1 MAILPLAVTIPSY
14 QYTPEPAQQLP
25 QQRLSTDRPIDVE
38 EDTFLLR
45 QKTGPRL
52 IHFKCTIG
60 DMTTLP
66 ITTPLPIGLE
76 RSGSTSLSVQIYRA
90 IRDAIETGQLASGA
104 RLPSWSDLA
113 AQLGVSRGTVR
124 VAYERLIDEQF
135 AISLGAAGTRVVERR
150 SLSPVAGWTP
160 EAPPFPDFF
169 HGFGTAP
176 LTFQMGV
183 PAQDAFPFKLW
194 SRILTRAARRAALV
208 PVGYPDP
215 RGDPDLRREIATYL
229 GVARGFRCNPSQVLI
244 TAGFSGA
251 LGLAIRG
258 LGIEGMEAWME
269 DPGFPLT
276 RTALGL
282 AGMTVTA
289 VPVDADGL
297 DIDAGIQSAAGAA
310 LAVVTPGQQA
320 PLGMTMSLPR
330 RLALL
335 AWARQ
340 NDAWIIEDD
349 YFSELQLKG
358 RATPALASLDRDGR
372 VLHIGSFSKTISP
385 ALRLGFLVVPLEMAR
400 RFGDITACLTPAP
413 AASMQYA
420 VAEFLREGHYLR
432 HLRRMKRLYA
442 ARREALL
449 RGLEEVASDSMKVQA
464 NAGMAVVILLPES
477 ASDVDIALRALQVG
491 LSPVPLSPWYMKS
504 PRQQGLLLS
513 VTNLNEG
520 RLAAD
525 CRQLADLIHD
535 SSSDAKTGLGRP
547 APSSLLICVEN

>member
-1 MAILPLAVTIPSY
+1 
-14 QYTPEPAQQLP
+14 
-25 QQRLSTDRPIDVE
+25 
-38 EDTFLLR
+38 
-45 QKTGPRL
+45 
-52 IHFKCTIG
+52 
-60 DMTTLP
+60 MTTLP
-66 ITTPLPIGLE
+66 IGLD
-76 RSGSTSLSVQIYRA
+76 RSGNTSLSAQIYRA
-90 IRDAIETGQLASGA
+90 IRGAIETGQLASGA
-104 RLPSWSDLA
+104 RLPSWLDLA

-135 AISLGAAGTRVVERR
+135 AIGLGAAGTRVAERPN
-150 SLSPVAGWTP
+150 LTAGPNWAP
-160 EAPPFPDFF
+160 EAPPLPDLF
-169 HGFGTAP
+169 HDFGTTP

-194 SRILTRAARRAALV
+194 SRILTRGARQAAMA

-215 RGDPDLRREIATYL
+215 RGDPGLRKEIAAYL
-229 GVARGFRCNPSQVLI
+229 GVARGLRCNPSQVLV

-251 LGLAIRG
+251 LDLAIRG
-258 LGIEGMEAWME
+258 LRVEGREAWME

-297 DIDAGIQSAAGAA
+297 DIEAGIRSAAGAA

-320 PLGMTMSLPR
+320 PLGVAMSLPR

-349 YFSELQLKG
+349 YLSELQLKG
-358 RATPALASLDRDGR
+358 RAAPALASLDQDGR
-372 VLHIGSFSKTISP
+372 VLHVGSFSKTISP

-400 RFGDITACLTPAP
+400 RFGDVAACLAPAP
-413 AASMQYA
+413 AASVQYA

-449 RGLEEVASDSMKVQA
+449 RCLEEVAPKSMKVQA
-464 NAGMAVVILLPES
+464 TAGMAIVTSLPDA
-477 ASDVDIALRALQVG
+477 ASDVDIALRALRFG
-491 LSPVPLSPWYMKS
+491 LAPAPLSPWYMRS
-504 PRQQGLLLS
+504 PRQQGLLLG
-513 VTNLNEG
+513 VTNVNESK
-520 RLAAD
+520 LVAD
-525 CRQLADLIHD
+525 CRRL
-535 SSSDAKTGLGRP
+535 
-547 APSSLLICVEN
+547 VELTR